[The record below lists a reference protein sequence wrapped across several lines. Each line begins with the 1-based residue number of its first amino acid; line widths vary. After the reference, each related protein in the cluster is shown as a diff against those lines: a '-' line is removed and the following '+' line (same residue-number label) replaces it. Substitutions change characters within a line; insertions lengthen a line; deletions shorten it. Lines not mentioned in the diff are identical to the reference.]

1 MSALLE
7 NLKMFTLEGDEI
19 MTEFICIIL
28 GYNTDKYIEAAK
40 AARLWG
46 KGL

>member
-1 MSALLE
+1 MKAMLE

-19 MTEFICIIL
+19 MVEFVCVLL
-28 GYNTDKYIEAAK
+28 GYNADKYIEAAK

>member
-1 MSALLE
+1 MAGILE
-7 NLKMFTLEGDEI
+7 NLKMFTLEGDEL
-19 MTEFICIIL
+19 MVQFVCILL
-28 GYNTDKYIEAAK
+28 GYNADRYIEAAK

>member
-1 MSALLE
+1 MTGILE
-7 NLKMFTLEGDEI
+7 NLKMFTLEGDEL
-19 MTEFICIIL
+19 MVELVCVLL
-28 GYNTDKYIEAAK
+28 GYNAEKYIEAAK